1 MPRTSPVELDRNAPA
16 GARPPESRV
25 PTVLAGAGSLV
36 VTALCLVFLSR
47 PGINRYTADNG
58 VLATSL
64 ISTTALTVVL
74 AALGGLGIVAAGARL
89 IAPSRVTA
97 ALTTAVGGVSA
108 LVFGVLAQGAGT
120 LSTFGYL
127 VAWAVPLVLVTL
139 WILAFRAYRGARAA
153 LLAAGAAVIVGGF
166 VSREGLASYVTSM
179 APQLAGTQ
187 WIIAA
192 VVLPLL
198 AAVAWVALIVRDA
211 RPGGHGSRATAWVTR
226 HRVQFTALA
235 ALGPLPY
242 AIIRLTWLTPWP
254 QFGGPIAEA
263 DPAVR
268 VQGIL
273 LGAAGWLGFI
283 LTLGLIARWGERLP
297 RWFPGGSGEADRPV
311 HPLAA
316 IIPGGLV
323 ALMLCGAAIPMF
335 SLDSSMGLLIF
346 PAWFWGPTLAL
357 AVWGYAGHRYGVL
370 EGEDRPPADP
380 AHVGADL

>member
-1 MPRTSPVELDRNAPA
+1 MPRTSPVEIDRNAPA
-16 GARPPESRV
+16 EARPPESRV
-25 PTVLAGAGSLV
+25 PTVLAGGGSLV
-36 VTALCLVFLSR
+36 VTVLSLVFLAI

-58 VLATSL
+58 VLATGL
-64 ISTTALTVVL
+64 MSTTTLTIAL
-74 AALGGLGIVAAGARL
+74 AALGALGMLAAGARL

-97 ALTTAVGGVSA
+97 AVTTATGGLSA
-108 LVFGVLAQGAGT
+108 VVFGVLAQGAGT

-139 WILAFRAYRGARAA
+139 WILAFRTYRGARAV
-153 LLAAGAAVIVGGF
+153 LLVAAVAAIIGGF
-166 VSREGLASYVTSM
+166 VIREGLVSYLTLM
-179 APQLAGTQ
+179 APQLQGTQ

-211 RPGGHGSRATAWVTR
+211 RADGRGRRATAWVTR
-226 HRVQFTALA
+226 HRVLFTALA

-254 QFGGPIAEA
+254 QFGGPVA
-263 DPAVR
+263 DIDPGVR

-335 SLDSSMGLLIF
+335 SLDSTMGLLIF
-346 PAWFWGPTLAL
+346 PAWFWGPMLAL
-357 AVWGYAGHRYGVL
+357 AVWGYAGHRYGI
-370 EGEDRPPADP
+370 DRPADL
-380 AHVGADL
+380 ARAGADV